1 MSLILIY
8 VILVFISYGINDI
21 DSESDD
27 IKYASRILV
36 YIELAIIIIF
46 VFEITANVLGYGW
59 KVKLIF

>member
-1 MSLILIY
+1 MTLILIY
-8 VILVFISYGINDI
+8 VVLVFISYGINDI
-21 DSESDD
+21 DSESED

-59 KVKLIF
+59 KVK